1 MNENRKKAATLS
13 ARGNA
18 LFFAC
23 ILLSVL
29 CFAFAVTAENTA
41 VLVLGWVGG
50 GVLLVLGAILVFL
63 LSRAASR
70 YAALAK
76 GEEESALAAQ
86 KAARDAVGED
96 GLPAEFCAEIR
107 DYSAPQLRLI
117 LEEQKDEYTEAE
129 YAYIEKTLAKKEA
142 QGE

>member
-50 GVLLVLGAILVFL
+50 GVLLVLGGLLVFL
-63 LSRAASR
+63 FSRAASR

-76 GEEESALAAQ
+76 EEETAVAARE
-86 KAARDAVGED
+86 KAERDAVGED
-96 GLPAEFCAEIR
+96 GLPAAFCAEIR
-107 DYSAPQLRLI
+107 DYSAAQLRLI
-117 LEEQKDEYTEAE
+117 LEEQKEEYTDAE
-129 YAYIEKTLAKKEA
+129 YAYIKKTLVKKESEQA
-142 QGE
+142 